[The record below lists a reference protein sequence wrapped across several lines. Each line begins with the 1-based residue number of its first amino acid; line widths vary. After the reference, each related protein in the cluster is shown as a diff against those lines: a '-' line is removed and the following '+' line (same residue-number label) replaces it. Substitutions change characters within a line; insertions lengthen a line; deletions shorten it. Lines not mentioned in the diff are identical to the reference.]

1 MAGAMGM
8 KLGKVLLL
16 EQGSPSVIRPV
27 MRQAAVALSAQA
39 TTPVEPGNVEVRAT
53 VTLTVELQ

>member
-1 MAGAMGM
+1 MGM

-16 EQGSPSVIRPV
+16 DQGSPSVIRPV

-39 TTPVEPGNVEVRAT
+39 TTPVEAGNVEVRAT